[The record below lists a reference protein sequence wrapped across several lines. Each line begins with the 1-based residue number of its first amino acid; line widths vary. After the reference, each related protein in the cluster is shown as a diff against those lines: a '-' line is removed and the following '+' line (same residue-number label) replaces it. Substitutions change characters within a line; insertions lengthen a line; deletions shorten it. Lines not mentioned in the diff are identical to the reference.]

1 MTEQEIKEILQS
13 YVNQEMETVR
23 EDEMPGYEHVYSKK
37 YEEKK
42 NRLFFDERKFG
53 KKFYF
58 EHMVRRVAMIAVIIL
73 SLFMVNEVSAKTL
86 NFNPWKYIISYISS
100 CRMDVKKYVGLTN
113 DKTKKEITVKRNIPK
128 QIPED
133 MKRTSFYSDNE
144 SVYVEWKNGDK
155 YLQYSRENLADD
167 IYMAGDSE
175 YQNKEKIDICGMSGY
190 YYIKEKEEWIVWND
204 KQYNYMIMA
213 TDFSDAKN
221 VLLKMAESIYK

>member
-13 YVNQEMETVR
+13 YVNQKMETVR

-133 MKRTSFYSDNE
+133 MKIKTFF
-144 SVYVEWKNGDK
+144 GDFGIEEI
-155 YLQYSRENLADD
+155 LSRMN
-167 IYMAGDSE
+167 I
-175 YQNKEKIDICGMSGY
+175 
-190 YYIKEKEEWIVWND
+190 
-204 KQYNYMIMA
+204 
-213 TDFSDAKN
+213 
-221 VLLKMAESIYK
+221 